1 MEKTTRKAKQ
11 LSGDEE
17 NITKNIKICSF
28 EYDQEMMVLE
38 LLAGSLDRA
47 GNSLLIVGSCV
58 QVPMLGGEIT

>member
-38 LLAGSLDRA
+38 LLAGSLRA
-47 GNSLLIVGSCV
+47 SNSLFIVGSCV